1 MVSLSTN
8 PFFTLT
14 AQKTSPSTRFQPKNN
29 NANPFYNNKHSKD
42 HRKVICACIA
52 PPRNFNTQDS
62 SAIQFNVKSFFLFA
76 FPLFVFPF
84 LFDFLM
90 WGLELTQF
98 GFMGVIK
105 FCSFFVLWVSSSF
118 VVFDH
123 QVCICYFLGFIQ
135 IRTIKHS
142 EGS

>member
-62 SAIQFNVKSFFLFA
+62 SAIQFNVTSSF
-76 FPLFVFPF
+76 LFVFPF

-98 GFMGVIK
+98 GLMGIIK
-105 FCSFFVLWVSSSF
+105 FCSFLVLWVSSSF

-123 QVCICYFLGFIQ
+123 QVYFCYFC
-135 IRTIKHS
+135 
-142 EGS
+142 